1 MHANPVDVW
10 VIEIVF
16 VRLYADHSNSV
27 NSISSSAV
35 VMQDLAVLTNP
46 SISQSGSF
54 VAQIIWD
61 VVESRWGFGT
71 PSLLLMLVPLG
82 AVWFCGLLSIT
93 SASRC

>member
-1 MHANPVDVW
+1 MHADPVYVW
-10 VIEIVF
+10 VIEILS

-27 NSISSSAV
+27 HSISPSAV

-54 VAQIIWD
+54 VIWD

-82 AVWFCGLLSIT
+82 AIWFCGLLSIT